1 MKFELQNILPVYLGI
16 LHTLYRREPPV
27 KLPVMSSKAFFSVLD
42 FVLLRVKMQR
52 DKANNLAAILPLR
65 NSTALRQTEA
75 TRTSPLIF
83 DYLSV
88 LLQLITPTIRPVDT
102 LLLTVSEKR
111 QIERITDIM
120 AFGLSVFA
128 ILETT
133 GLAMNLCISLG
144 FLKWC

>member
-1 MKFELQNILPVYLGI
+1 
-16 LHTLYRREPPV
+16 
-27 KLPVMSSKAFFSVLD
+27 
-42 FVLLRVKMQR
+42 MQR

-128 ILETT
+128 ILETM

>member
-1 MKFELQNILPVYLGI
+1 
-16 LHTLYRREPPV
+16 
-27 KLPVMSSKAFFSVLD
+27 
-42 FVLLRVKMQR
+42 MQR

-88 LLQLITPTIRPVDT
+88 LLRLITPTIRPVDT

-111 QIERITDIM
+111 QIERITEIM
-120 AFGLSVFA
+120 AFGLHAFS

-133 GLAMNLCISLG
+133 GLAMNPCIFRELP
-144 FLKWC
+144 K

>member
-75 TRTSPLIF
+75 TRTSPLLF

-144 FLKWC
+144 FPKWC

>member
-1 MKFELQNILPVYLGI
+1 M
-16 LHTLYRREPPV
+16 

-75 TRTSPLIF
+75 TRTSPLLF

-111 QIERITDIM
+111 QIERITEIM

-128 ILETT
+128 ILETM

-144 FLKWC
+144 FPKWY

>member
-27 KLPVMSSKAFFSVLD
+27 KLPILSSKAFFSVLH

-111 QIERITDIM
+111 QIERITEIM

-133 GLAMNLCISLG
+133 GLAMNLYISLG